1 MSAVKDQLKRV
12 NERVK
17 ELEENPS
24 ELAKDA
30 LLAELRTFYD
40 VTKAVEISAK
50 KPVTPKASK
59 PEPVAKPEPVVESTP
74 EPTPE
79 PVAEKAKEPMKEVV
93 AEKAPE
99 PVLEKPVKEA
109 KPKPAKEPMI
119 AEKQA
124 EEGDNDEKI
133 LAGQFNKTPLS
144 DLRSGIPLNE
154 KFGIIRNL
162 FKGNASD
169 FGDAVLKLNNAANEK
184 EMTHYMEL
192 LKQRF
197 SWDEEAEAYKNFVG
211 YVERKM
217 MTLKPSN
224 ADADQ

>member
-1 MSAVKDQLKRV
+1 MSELKDQLKRL

-17 ELEENPS
+17 EMEANPS

-40 VTKAVEISAK
+40 VTKAVKISAK
-50 KPVTPKASK
+50 KPDAPKASK
-59 PEPVAKPEPVVESTP
+59 PEPVAKPEPVVEA
-74 EPTPE
+74 TPE
-79 PVAEKAKEPMKEVV
+79 PVAEKAKEPVKEVV

-99 PVLEKPVKEA
+99 PVAEKPAEKKE
-109 KPKPAKEPMI
+109 PKPAKEPMI
-119 AEKQA
+119 AEKQTD
-124 EEGDNDEKI
+124 EGDSNEKI

-184 EMTHYMEL
+184 EMTHYMGL

-211 YVERKM
+211 YVERKKL
-217 MTLKPSN
+217 TLQPSN

>member
-12 NERVK
+12 NKRVK
-17 ELEENPS
+17 ELEANPS

-30 LLAELRTFYD
+30 LLADLRTFYD
-40 VTKAVEISAK
+40 VTKEVEVATK
-50 KPVTPKASK
+50 KPVAPK
-59 PEPVAKPEPVVESTP
+59 PVAKGDLPIES
-74 EPTPE
+74 TPE
-79 PVAEKAKEPMKEVV
+79 PVAEKVVEPVKETV

-99 PVLEKPVKEA
+99 PIVDKQVQKA
-109 KPKPAKEPMI
+109 KSKPAKEPMI
-119 AEKQA
+119 AEKQV
-124 EEGDNDEKI
+124 EEFDNDEKI
-133 LAGQFNKTPLS
+133 LAGQFNKSPLS

-169 FGDAVLKLNNAANEK
+169 FGDAVLKLNNASNAK

-197 SWDEEAEAYKNFVG
+197 GWDEEVEAYKNFVG
-211 YVERKM
+211 YVDRKM

-224 ADADQ
+224 ANSD